1 VKLKAQHKSARN
13 IGKTTRFKTHPQEH
27 RASVHWAC
35 GCIYDLSRKKDE
47 DEIYGCNQAR
57 ERRQK
62 CGSRERYGYETIR
75 EISMLT
81 VLYHEHVGRM
91 KELE

>member
-1 VKLKAQHKSARN
+1 LEKQLDSKLTPRN
-13 IGKTTRFKTHPQEH
+13 TVRLFTELAGAYTIYQE
-27 RASVHWAC
+27 R
-35 GCIYDLSRKKDE
+35 KDE

-62 CGSRERYGYETIR
+62 CGLRERYGYETIR